1 MNVYEQSIVAYA
13 LPSLYH
19 IYYLAPV
26 DEEYRVWSWLYQV
39 TILVEERRGEDGGRR
54 AKCDQRNSSGKS
66 LCQKDT
72 ATFFIT
78 IFDNKTMKLKGGVR
92 SEHLSA

>member
-26 DEEYRVWSWLYQV
+26 DEEYRCGHGYYLWWRRRGEVG
-39 TILVEERRGEDGGRR
+39 EERRGTITSIPDK
-54 AKCDQRNSSGKS
+54 KCDQRNSSGKS

-72 ATFFIT
+72 ATFIRYL
-78 IFDNKTMKLKGGVR
+78 MQ
-92 SEHLSA
+92 